1 MAWTNIPNANLAA
14 GAPIRS
20 VDLLAIRD
28 NIPAVA
34 NGDSGAPKVQT
45 NGINDSAVTT
55 AKLATNEQMNTTNVL
70 NSTAGLTA
78 GAVGSYAFLGYNDG
92 GGQSFGSTRA
102 GSSLRPA
109 GCYYN
114 SDTVTFF
121 PATFSTTVA
130 GTWRCLGFQPSS
142 PSFTSQI
149 TVWLRIS

>member
-20 VDLLAIRD
+20 VDLLALRD

-55 AKLATNEQMNTTNVL
+55 AKLATNERMNTTNVL
-70 NSTAGLTA
+70 NSTAGA
-78 GAVGSYAFLGYNDG
+78 SVGAVGTYAYCVKLTSTTISAGSTISGSNLRYGGLGRDSEGAFLNVYSG
-92 GGQSFGSTRA
+92 T
-102 GSSLRPA
+102 P
-109 GCYYN
+109 
-114 SDTVTFF
+114 
-121 PATFSTTVA
+121 A
-130 GTWRCLGFQPSS
+130 GTWRAMGYAGSTNFSTYS
-142 PSFTSQI
+142 G

>member
-20 VDLLAIRD
+20 VDLLALRD

-55 AKLATNEQMNTTNVL
+55 AKLATNERMNTTNVL
-70 NSTAGLTA
+70 GSTAGA
-78 GAVGSYAFLGYNDG
+78 SVGAVGTYAYCAKVTSG
-92 GGQSFGSTRA
+92 SVSAGSTIS
-102 GSSLRPA
+102 GSSLRYGGLGRDANEGAFENQYSGTP
-109 GCYYN
+109 
-114 SDTVTFF
+114 
-121 PATFSTTVA
+121 A
-130 GTWRCLGFQPSS
+130 GTWRAMGYAISTNFSTYS
-142 PSFTSQI
+142 G